1 MTYTMHISSV
11 CRVLVRYLGAAHI
24 AFLAW
29 ANLAEMGACDGME
42 LPTASVFSDV
52 GVARERTFRGAYFYA
67 AGVLEIGL
75 MCLCILLSRPVHGMH
90 DLKGAARW
98 LPAAIIVL
106 NMCYRARYV
115 YSTPYDGE
123 ACDALQCPTTQY
135 SFNMPGCTNA
145 NGLDAFTIDWN
156 IRRNWCPIPE
166 WYRYQPLAA
175 TLCGGLKG
183 TPDVDA
189 CYRYGCTPLAP
200 VRYNMVR
207 VLIWNA
213 FLFALVAL
221 VPYRSA
227 DGAKG
232 VEALQEAN
240 TDAPGP
246 PVTPAIPAAE
256 LDFHLK
262 FE

>member
-1 MTYTMHISSV
+1 
-11 CRVLVRYLGAAHI
+11 
-24 AFLAW
+24 
-29 ANLAEMGACDGME
+29 MGACDGME
-42 LPTASVFSDV
+42 LPAGQVLSDAV
-52 GVARERTFRGAYFYA
+52 VSRERTFRGAHFYA

-75 MCLCILLSRPVHGMH
+75 ICLCLLLSRPVHGMH

-98 LPAAIIVL
+98 LPAALIVL

-135 SFNMPGCTNA
+135 SFNLPGCKNVG
-145 NGLDAFTIDWN
+145 GLDAFTINWN
-156 IRRNWCPIPE
+156 IRQNWCPIPK
-166 WYRYQPLAA
+166 WYRVHPLAA
-175 TLCGGLKG
+175 TMCGGLKS

-189 CYRYGCTPLAP
+189 CYRYGCTNLVP

-213 FLFALVAL
+213 FLFAIVAL
-221 VPYRSA
+221 VPYSSA
-227 DGAKG
+227 DGTSDD
-232 VEALQEAN
+232 VHDQEAN
-240 TDAPGP
+240 EGAHGP
-246 PVTPAIPAAE
+246 LVTPPRPADGVA
-256 LDFHLK
+256 FRLK